1 MTITN
6 EIYGQDIDGNRGS
19 LDTSAELD
27 EYDFDEVRELIEES
41 FEIGQENY
49 DIEIDDFDF
58 TVSIFDYFSK
68 DEIDSLTIKIEALN

>member
-1 MTITN
+1 MTLIN

-19 LDTSAELD
+19 YNTSAELN

-68 DEIDSLTIKIEALN
+68 EEIASLTDEMEALN